1 VKGGTLRRF
10 AINSDCAPMGLD
22 NALGHGQPQSGSL
35 TRIFGGEVGVK
46 NPLHY
51 LRGYTVSCVTDRQ
64 SKIRT
69 GI

>member
-1 VKGGTLRRF
+1 
-10 AINSDCAPMGLD
+10 MGLD
-22 NALGHGQPQSGSL
+22 SALGHGQPQSGSL